1 MSDNYIDQNETLGYG
16 EFTLKQIPT
25 TVIGL
30 EPPFDDALT
39 ELVTRLTKA
48 TKTMATVLK
57 KTGEVSV
64 TTFTGS
70 AAVGHDPVAEARDL
84 LGKLVKYVASR
95 EGGETMALEI
105 LGGERLTTVKRRRP
119 AKLVHALDVALRAL
133 DKHKGALDE
142 HTKWRPLLTK
152 VRGEIDDL
160 DRKVRESRSERR
172 KMTPE
177 VAAARD
183 RWLKVYQAT
192 KLIVEGV
199 LLLHGATDRMPDIFD
214 DLAEVH
220 RVAGVTDDDA
230 APADPEPAPK

>member
-70 AAVGHDPVAEARDL
+70 AAGF
-84 LGKLVKYVASR
+84 ASVTSVSAGFV
-95 EGGETMALEI
+95 ESAAGG
-105 LGGERLTTVKRRRP
+105 
-119 AKLVHALDVALRAL
+119 
-133 DKHKGALDE
+133 GA
-142 HTKWRPLLTK
+142 TATSA
-152 VRGEIDDL
+152 GF
-160 DRKVRESRSERR
+160 SGAAGA
-172 KMTPE
+172 TG
-177 VAAARD
+177 AAASD
-183 RWLKVYQAT
+183 
-192 KLIVEGV
+192 
-199 LLLHGATDRMPDIFD
+199 FS
-214 DLAEVH
+214 
-220 RVAGVTDDDA
+220 
-230 APADPEPAPK
+230 